1 MAIIEGWGTDA
12 GDGQE
17 MAGNSRN
24 HRCTG
29 MAIADVESAG
39 ADSSRSA
46 DVGDG
51 GRDDAAMSEAPGG
64 TTGVVLLALGSE
76 WVAVAAIVGWSKAVG
91 STAAAW

>member
-12 GDGQE
+12 ADGRE

-24 HRCTG
+24 RGTG
-29 MAIADVESAG
+29 TAVADVESAG
-39 ADSSRSA
+39 VDSSGSA